1 MNVRNVTT
9 DQPTKAS
16 ERVMHRVREAL
27 SSVKFAVT
35 VVGIIAAACVAG
47 TLLPQGAEVAGY
59 VQRNPEASGRMEFL
73 AQLGLTHVYSS
84 WWFIALLGLL
94 AACVATCSTSRFATF
109 RRTRGFAQRR
119 ALGSLLA
126 HISILLILAGGVIR
140 GLWAEKGYLE
150 FRQGERKAEFVVENG
165 IRRLPFTLQLA
176 KFEIET
182 YDQPKS
188 SDKVSR
194 PANEENDQL
203 LVRWPQRNLT
213 AKLPVRV
220 GVEQV
225 VAPQG
230 EQPTPANS
238 FRVTVVQYVPDFVI
252 DSATR
257 QVTTRSNEPRNPAVM
272 VALNGPGYSNHRWL
286 FARFP
291 GFAMHGPDGHAA
303 KAPLEI
309 TYQSAGLSR
318 SKPAISGPI
327 KSFKSTVN
335 IVEGDKVVRS
345 GTIEVNSPLTYKD
358 YTLYQTGYNPDD
370 LSWTSL
376 QVVRDPGVPVVYAG
390 FALLMVG
397 LFIVF
402 YLNPWLEERR
412 VKA

>member
-140 GLWAEKGYLE
+140 GLWAEKGHLE
-150 FRQGERKAEFVVENG
+150 FRQGDLKAEFVVENG

-230 EQPTPANS
+230 E
-238 FRVTVVQYVPDFVI
+238 R
-252 DSATR
+252 
-257 QVTTRSNEPRNPAVM
+257 
-272 VALNGPGYSNHRWL
+272 
-286 FARFP
+286 
-291 GFAMHGPDGHAA
+291 
-303 KAPLEI
+303 
-309 TYQSAGLSR
+309 
-318 SKPAISGPI
+318 
-327 KSFKSTVN
+327 
-335 IVEGDKVVRS
+335 
-345 GTIEVNSPLTYKD
+345 LT
-358 YTLYQTGYNPDD
+358 
-370 LSWTSL
+370 
-376 QVVRDPGVPVVYAG
+376 
-390 FALLMVG
+390 
-397 LFIVF
+397 
-402 YLNPWLEERR
+402 
-412 VKA
+412 